1 MTKPVESLFSIRH
14 FGFALLLETLLK
26 NEKGKKAFS
35 SYFVGLRRIKVSL
48 TPPNINVGVRYLIFK
63 IIATKNTGTS
73 KEKETAM
80 GKRHCYKNIFYYTIA
95 NTFDFRSFH

>member
-35 SYFVGLRRIKVSL
+35 SYFVGLRRIK
-48 TPPNINVGVRYLIFK
+48 

-80 GKRHCYKNIFYYTIA
+80 EKRHCYKNIFYYTIA

>member
-1 MTKPVESLFSIRH
+1 MK
-14 FGFALLLETLLK
+14 
-26 NEKGKKAFS
+26 KGKKAFS

-48 TPPNINVGVRYLIFK
+48 IPPNINVGVRYLIFK

-80 GKRHCYKNIFYYTIA
+80 EKRHCYKNIFYYTIA